1 MFDLADV
8 FWCAVFI
15 SFMMLWWNAQGI
27 KQVALAAVRRHCKQM
42 DVQLL
47 DDGVALKG
55 FWFKRDSGGTIR
67 LWRSYNFEFTSTGNE
82 RYTGQIILLGRRVE
96 DIQLEA
102 HRIH

>member
-1 MFDLADV
+1 MFDLIDL

-27 KQVALAAVRRHCKQM
+27 KQIALAAVKRHCEQM

-47 DDGVALKG
+47 DDGVVLRG
-55 FWFKRDSGGTIR
+55 FWLKRDKSGNVR

-82 RYTGQIILLGRRVE
+82 RYQGRIILLGRRVE
-96 DIQLEA
+96 DIHLQA
-102 HRIH
+102 YRMH